1 MLLPAESD
9 RSQGRAPL
17 SLLIFLS
24 LMTSVIA
31 LTIDAVLPAL
41 DAISDDLGFENAS
54 DRQLIV
60 LVVFAG
66 MGLGQPIFGPLADAI
81 GRKKTAMI
89 GWVVYII
96 GGLVA
101 VLAGGLEGLLAGRF
115 LQGFGAAGPRIV
127 AAAIVRDIY
136 EGRAMARIMSLI
148 MAVFM
153 LVPMLAPLIGQG
165 LEIMAGW
172 RAIFTLYLAMAI
184 VCVGR
189 YLAVV
194 TETLAPEHKRPLS
207 LKPLAAAFVE
217 VFRTRTTML
226 YTMAS
231 SAIFGAF
238 AAFLAGSQ
246 QVYEEIYDLGH
257 WFPAMFAATGAVF
270 AVAQLANSRLVMTLG
285 MRRICKSAAGMVVI
299 SAVTLYVLGQF
310 HFGPV
315 PPFWVFFLGFLPI
328 FVGSALM
335 FSNLTALALDPLG
348 HVAGT
353 ASAVVMSVST
363 LLATPIGMYFAGQID
378 GTVEPLLTAFALLG
392 ACSFGFITLA
402 DRGAPR

>member
-1 MLLPAESD
+1 MFLPAASD

-17 SLLIFLS
+17 ALLVFLS

-31 LTIDAVLPAL
+31 LTIDAILPAL
-41 DAISDDLGFENAS
+41 DAISDDLSFEKPS

-66 MGLGQPIFGPLADAI
+66 MGLGQPIFGPLSDAI
-81 GRKKTAMI
+81 GRKQTAMI
-89 GWVVYII
+89 GWGIYIV
-96 GGLVA
+96 GALVA
-101 VLAGGLEGLLAGRF
+101 VLASGIEGMLAGRF
-115 LQGFGAAGPRIV
+115 LQGVGAAGPRIV
-127 AAAIVRDIY
+127 AAAIVRDLY

-165 LEIMAGW
+165 LEILAGW
-172 RAIFTLYLAMAI
+172 RAIFTLYLAMAG
-184 VCVGR
+184 VCVVW
-189 YLAVV
+189 YLSAIP
-194 TETLAPEHKRPLS
+194 ETLAPEHKRPLS
-207 LKPLAAAFVE
+207 LRPLAEAFIE

-226 YTMAS
+226 YTLAS
-231 SAIFGAF
+231 ASIFGAF

-246 QVYEEIYDLGH
+246 QVYEEIYELGH
-257 WFPAMFAATGAVF
+257 WFPALFAATGAVF

-285 MRRICKSAAGMVVI
+285 MRRICKAAAGLVVV
-299 SAVTLYVLGQF
+299 SAVALYAMGQIWY
-310 HFGPV
+310 GPV
-315 PPFWVFFLGFLPI
+315 PPFPVFFVGFIPI

-353 ASAVVMSVST
+353 ASAVVMSIST
-363 LLATPIGMYFAGQID
+363 LVATPVGMYFASGID
-378 GTVEPLLTAFALLG
+378 GTVQPLLTAFALLG
-392 ACSFGFITLA
+392 ATSFAFILVA